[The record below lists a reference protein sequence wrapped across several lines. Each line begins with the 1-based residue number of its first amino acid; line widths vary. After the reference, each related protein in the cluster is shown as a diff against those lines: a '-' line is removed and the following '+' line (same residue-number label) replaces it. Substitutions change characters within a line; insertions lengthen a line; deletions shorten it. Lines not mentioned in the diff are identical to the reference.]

1 MALLQ
6 VPTMRTWTVGEYE
19 TGAFF
24 NSNVRDTGNFLL
36 NVPGAFL
43 TQNATQSIANST
55 WTAISF
61 DQSVFDSYGGHSN
74 VTNNTRYTAVV
85 SGWYIVFGCVSYA
98 GNATGNRGTAV
109 AKNGTRVQGA
119 CGFVPTITVGNSPTT
134 PSPPCIVFLNVG
146 DYVEIDGYQTSGGA
160 LATNSNSDLD
170 SSMTIVWVHA

>member
-1 MALLQ
+1 VSNLP
-6 VPTMRTWTVGEYE
+6 VPVPRTFSAGETE
-19 TGAFF
+19 VGAFL
-24 NSNVRDTGNFLL
+24 NAGVRDTGNYLL
-36 NVPGAFL
+36 NVPGAYL
-43 TQNATQSIANST
+43 TQSATQSLANST

-74 VTNNTRYTAVV
+74 VTNNTRYTAIVA
-85 SGWYIVFGCVSYA
+85 GWYMVFGCVSYA
-98 GNATGNRGTAV
+98 GNASGNRGTAV

-119 CGFVPTITVGNSPTT
+119 CGFVPTIAVGNSPTT